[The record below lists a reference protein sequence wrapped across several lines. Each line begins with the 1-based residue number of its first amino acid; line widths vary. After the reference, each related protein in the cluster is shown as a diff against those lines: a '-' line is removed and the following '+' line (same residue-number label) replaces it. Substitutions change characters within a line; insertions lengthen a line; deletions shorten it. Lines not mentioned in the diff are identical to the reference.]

1 MVRYNHIDPWMKA
14 NIMNTGLTK
23 TEFTNQSNWIH
34 RVRREL
40 QSVSVGNTIAEE
52 GTKSWYI
59 QYLLWVISEE
69 NFKAH
74 LHNIR
79 HYIRTYEQVPTGESV
94 PDRTS
99 RVADLARFVA
109 LFDDHKRRWIQSIQN
124 AIDLARA
131 SIASTPVCGPANLV
145 RIRELRE
152 DLDRFQGR
160 FCCNAGMVHSETLLV
175 IG

>member
-1 MVRYNHIDPWMKA
+1 MVRYNHIDSWMKA

-23 TEFTNQSNWIH
+23 TEFTNQSNWID

-69 NFKAH
+69 NFQVH

-79 HYIRTYEQVPTGESV
+79 HYIRTYERVPAGESV
-94 PDRTS
+94 ADRIS

-109 LFDDHKRRWIQSIQN
+109 LFDDHKRRWIQSIQD

-131 SIASTPVCGPANLV
+131 SIASTPAYGPANLV
-145 RIRELRE
+145 KIGELRE
-152 DLDRFQGR
+152 DLDRFQGMFIVR
-160 FCCNAGMVHSETLLV
+160 YTSSIFKRVS
-175 IG
+175 